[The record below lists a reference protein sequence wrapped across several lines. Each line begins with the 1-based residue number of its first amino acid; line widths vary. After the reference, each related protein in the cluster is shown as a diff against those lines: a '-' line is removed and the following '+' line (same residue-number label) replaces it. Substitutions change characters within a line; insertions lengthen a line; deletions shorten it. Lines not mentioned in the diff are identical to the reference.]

1 MLVLLQTAIYW
12 QARTFDS
19 KRPKYM
25 SLGRK
30 PLTIYGTGDTI
41 VIVED
46 IISAMKIARLRD
58 EYCACPV
65 LGSSL
70 SYDMENQLVEKF
82 SNSAVWLDRDKAKNA
97 LRISRKLKQR
107 GLSSRVI
114 VTEDDPKEY
123 SKEEIRKFLQKKND
137 K

>member
-1 MLVLLQTAIYW
+1 M
-12 QARTFDS
+12 
-19 KRPKYM
+19 
-25 SLGRK
+25 
-30 PLTIYGTGDTI
+30 TIYGTGDTI

-46 IISAMKIARLRD
+46 IISAMKIARLRE
-58 EYCACPV
+58 EYCACPL

-107 GLSSRVI
+107 GLDSRVI

-123 SKEEIRKFLQKKND
+123 SKEVIRKFLKKKND